1 MGCAGKP
8 STDEE
13 ENLDEYDERYD
24 FYNFRSKRIAK
35 NPVPPLKDYSENKNN
50 KSENKEEELNENEEN
65 EDEEG
70 QTKKNK
76 KNNKNNKNNKENNSS
91 NEELK
96 GDNNNYGDLYRNN
109 NKKNNKNPNGDINDV
124 LNNNENNS
132 SNGKKSKNKNNI
144 GYDDKNN
151 NKKRKNNNNNN
162 NNYIFNDV
170 DSNSNINIE
179 SYKNIFSEKG
189 KTIPNYDINNNKIPE
204 ESKLE
209 EEKNKNIKKSKIN
222 GITIVENL
230 KDYFPDDIS
239 KEEIKTLVFEAFGDS
254 IVEDISL
261 YIPGQ
266 TVTYE
271 QAIELS
277 NYVYNFIK
285 NKTNKNE
292 KCLEDLNIKIDL
304 VPLNKK
310 LIKDKM
316 FKGKEPSDKEL
327 EKVYQSYGGESS
339 DIKVL
344 TIEFQ

>member
-1 MGCAGKP
+1 M
-8 STDEE
+8 
-13 ENLDEYDERYD
+13 
-24 FYNFRSKRIAK
+24 
-35 NPVPPLKDYSENKNN
+35 
-50 KSENKEEELNENEEN
+50 
-65 EDEEG
+65 
-70 QTKKNK
+70 
-76 KNNKNNKNNKENNSS
+76 
-91 NEELK
+91 
-96 GDNNNYGDLYRNN
+96 
-109 NKKNNKNPNGDINDV
+109 
-124 LNNNENNS
+124 
-132 SNGKKSKNKNNI
+132 
-144 GYDDKNN
+144 
-151 NKKRKNNNNNN
+151 
-162 NNYIFNDV
+162 
-170 DSNSNINIE
+170 
-179 SYKNIFSEKG
+179 
-189 KTIPNYDINNNKIPE
+189 
-204 ESKLE
+204 
-209 EEKNKNIKKSKIN
+209 
-222 GITIVENL
+222 
-230 KDYFPDDIS
+230 
-239 KEEIKTLVFEAFGDS
+239 VFEAFGDS

-285 NKTNKNE
+285 NKANKNE